1 MHRLF
6 LLRHAK
12 AATHPLTAIGGDHDR
27 PLAAVGRAVLGS
39 VGRAIAEQLDGRPLG
54 IVLCSTATRTVETV
68 AAIAETEPLVAAAD
82 LRLDARLYLAGPQ
95 RLRKRL
101 AKLPAD
107 VETVLVCGHN
117 PGLQEFALELIGA
130 DAAPPRLRYDLPTAG
145 LVVVDLAGS
154 WASISAGTLKAFIPP
169 A

>member
-12 AATHPLTAIGGDHDR
+12 AVSQPPPAGGGDHDR
-27 PLAAVGRAVLGS
+27 PLAEVGRAVLGG
-39 VGRAIAEQLDGRPLG
+39 VGRAIAEYLDGRPLDV
-54 IVLCSTATRTVETV
+54 VLCSTSSRTVETIAGIT
-68 AAIAETEPLVAAAD
+68 AANPLVAAAEV
-82 LRLDARLYLAGPQ
+82 RLDARLYLAGPE

-101 AKLPAD
+101 AKLPAH
-107 VETVLVCGHN
+107 VETALVCGHN

-130 DAAPPRLRYDLPTAG
+130 EAAPTRLRHDLPTAG

-154 WASISAGTLKAFIPP
+154 WASIEAGTLRAFVPP
-169 A
+169 T

>member
-12 AATHPLTAIGGDHDR
+12 AATHAPTASGGDHDR
-27 PLAAVGRAVLGS
+27 PLAEVGRAVLGS
-39 VGRAIAEQLDGRPLG
+39 VGRTVAEQLDGRPLDV
-54 IVLCSTATRTVETV
+54 VLCSTATRTVETV
-68 AAIAETEPLVAAAD
+68 AAIAATEPLIAAAEV
-82 LRLDARLYLAGPQ
+82 RLDARLYLAGPE

-101 AKLPAD
+101 AKLPKD

-117 PGLQEFALELIGA
+117 PGLHEFALELIGA
-130 DAAPPRLRYDLPTAG
+130 DAAPSRLRYDLPTAG

-154 WASISAGTLKAFIPP
+154 WAAIGAGTLRAFAPP